1 MKSLC
6 QCQAGPRSPWQNRSG
21 AMKANGSAKGFH
33 GSAKGFH
40 GRTHGAEVAPQ
51 QSHGSVMTAVPM
63 TVPKHGNDSLIRDV
77 FLALP

>member
-6 QCQAGPRSPWQNRSG
+6 QCQEGPRSPWQNRSG